1 LKQHLNPGET
11 ELTTEARDERHSQIG
26 EMNVSQLVDLM
37 NRGDQDVPVAVAK
50 AEAQISAAIEA
61 ISLRFNS
68 GGRLVYA
75 GAGTSGRIATL
86 DASEIY
92 PTFGVSNR
100 VVALMAG
107 GQDAL
112 VNPAE
117 GAEDD
122 YEAGYEAA
130 KELGLGPNDSMV
142 GVASSG
148 STPYVLGAMDAA
160 KGADALV
167 VSLSCNEDSPMA
179 SKADISIEVIVGPE
193 FLTGSTRLKA
203 GSAQKMVLNMISTI
217 TMMKAGKTF
226 GNLMVDVVASNQKLR
241 KRATKIVCT
250 IESCSQSEAHDA
262 LEQNDWNVKQA
273 VVAHRFSLDAQA
285 AKALLAKHQGYLA
298 SALGEVQ

>member
-37 NRGDQDVPVAVAK
+37 NRGDQDVPLAVAK
-50 AEAQISAAIEA
+50 AEAHISAAIEA

-273 VVAHRFSLDAQA
+273 